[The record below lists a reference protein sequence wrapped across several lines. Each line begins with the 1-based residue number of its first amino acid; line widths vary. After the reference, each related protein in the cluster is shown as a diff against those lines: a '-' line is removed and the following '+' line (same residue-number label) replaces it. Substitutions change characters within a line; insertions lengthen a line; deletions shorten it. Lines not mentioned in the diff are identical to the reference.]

1 MMKRRSFL
9 AALATLAATEAAS
22 GQRPEVETYWAEV
35 PPGATLWGHVYFLS
49 EEPVEVTVVADRAVQ
64 KLRGSFSAKRVAEY
78 SWRNASGKDQRVGIR
93 ATTLSG
99 GRELPAGP
107 TEYIK
112 ADHVYVAFG
121 RRGTPEKLSDRQGGY
136 PSEAVFVGYTVFEK

>member
-1 MMKRRSFL
+1 MERRGFL
-9 AALATLAATEAAS
+9 AALATLAATEASAV
-22 GQRPEVETYWAEV
+22 QRPEIATYWAEV

-49 EEPVEVTVVADRAVQ
+49 DEPVEVTVVADRAVQ

-78 SWRNASGKDQRVGIR
+78 SWRNTSDKDQRVGIR

-107 TEYIK
+107 VDYIK

-121 RRGTPEKLSDRQGGY
+121 RRATPERLSDRLGGY
-136 PSEAVFVGYTVFEK
+136 PSEAVFVGYTVFER